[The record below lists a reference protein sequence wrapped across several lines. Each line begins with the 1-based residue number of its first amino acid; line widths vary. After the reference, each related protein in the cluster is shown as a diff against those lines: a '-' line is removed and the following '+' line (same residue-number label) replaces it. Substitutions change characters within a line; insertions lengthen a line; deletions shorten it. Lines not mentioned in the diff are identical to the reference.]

1 MSRKLATVI
10 VQTIGIAG
18 VILGCAVIGDV
29 EKEIQMMALGLIGA
43 GGGLNV
49 LRQASIDKAKVTKD
63 IEVEHLEGLTEK
75 VLGQVENLKAKLPEV
90 L

>member
-10 VQTIGIAG
+10 AQITGTVSIVLICG
-18 VILGCAVIGDV
+18 VIGDV
-29 EKEIQMMALGLIGA
+29 EKEIQMLAIGLINA

-49 LRQASIDKAKVTKD
+49 LRQASIDKVKITKQ
-63 IEVEHLEGLTEK
+63 IEVEGLTK
-75 VLGQVENLKAKLPEV
+75 RVLDQVEILKAKLPEV